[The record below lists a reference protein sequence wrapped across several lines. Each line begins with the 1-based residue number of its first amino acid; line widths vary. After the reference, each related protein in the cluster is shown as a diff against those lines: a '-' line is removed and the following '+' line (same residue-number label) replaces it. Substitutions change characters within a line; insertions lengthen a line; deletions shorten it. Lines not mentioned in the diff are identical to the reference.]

1 MSVDNT
7 TDGNLNPT
15 DSNAREAY
23 VVIARRYRPQ
33 SFLDMVGQEH
43 VTKALENA
51 ISTNRVGHA
60 YLFTGARGVGK
71 TSLARIF
78 AKALNCQEGLSSEPC
93 NSCDICL
100 GIANGDD
107 IDVLELDGA
116 SNNSVEDVRRLR
128 SNIAVRPSR
137 GRYKIYIIDEVHMLS
152 KEAFNALLKT
162 LEEPPEHVK
171 FMFCT
176 TNPEK
181 ILETILSRCQRFD
194 FSPVKTASIL
204 NRLQFITQQEGLQ
217 VAEEA
222 LQLLARRAQGSMRDG
237 QSLLEQVL
245 SFCQGQVTVGDVH
258 TLLGTVETRQL
269 AELVQHAS
277 NGDTTQT
284 LAVLDKAID
293 EGIDLGQLAEQ
304 LLGYYRDLMAATA
317 GCDVTLMRHSSPDEY
332 ELLVQLG
339 QQLGI
344 ETILAILQL
353 LDETLA
359 RMRTSTQPRT
369 LVEMVL
375 TRICYL
381 ERLDELSSLVT
392 QLQQNPSLPS
402 TSRPVSPAKSQP
414 VSQPP
419 AHTVPEPDNKTPRE
433 PDASTTSSTPPAPP
447 TADAIEPTQEAKT
460 TAPTTP
466 LKKNEEISSAP
477 VETLSEPATPLAI
490 TPESAEK
497 IWQQTLASLGD
508 VTADLA
514 KCYDCVAISAPNRLA
529 VRFKPS
535 YTLQKESCERP
546 ERKSRLEATLSE
558 VTGQTMRIDLELLPD
573 DKDTATPVPVIKS
586 RQQQIQDAQQQPF
599 VRQAQELFE
608 AEILRVDSSD

>member
-1 MSVDNT
+1 
-7 TDGNLNPT
+7 
-15 DSNAREAY
+15 
-23 VVIARRYRPQ
+23 
-33 SFLDMVGQEH
+33 MVGQEH

-78 AKALNCQEGLSSEPC
+78 AKALNCQQGLSSEPC

-107 IDVLELDGA
+107 VDVLEIDGA
-116 SNNSVEDVRRLR
+116 SNRQIDDIRRLR
-128 SNIAVRPSR
+128 SNVSVRPSR
-137 GRYKIYIIDEVHMLS
+137 GRYKIYIIDEVHMLT

-217 VAEEA
+217 VDEEA

-332 ELLVQLG
+332 ELLVQMG

-402 TSRPVSPAKSQP
+402 TSPPVAPTKSPSVAQP
-414 VSQPP
+414 APK
-419 AHTVPEPDNKTPRE
+419 TVPEPDNQAPRE
-433 PDASTTSSTPPAPP
+433 TDASTTSSAPPAPP
-447 TADAIEPTQEAKT
+447 IANEIEPTQHTTT
-460 TAPTTP
+460 TAPATP
-466 LKKNEEISSAP
+466 LKKNEEISSP
-477 VETLSEPATPLAI
+477 TVETRSEPTTPLAV

-529 VRFKPS
+529 VRFKAS

-558 VTGQTMRIDLELLPD
+558 ITGQTMRIDLELLPD
-573 DKDTATPVPVIKS
+573 DKDTANPVPVIKS

>member
-1 MSVDNT
+1 
-7 TDGNLNPT
+7 
-15 DSNAREAY
+15 
-23 VVIARRYRPQ
+23 
-33 SFLDMVGQEH
+33 MVGQEH

-217 VAEEA
+217 VDEKA

-245 SFCQGQVTVGDVH
+245 SFCQGQVTVADVH

-392 QLQQNPSLPS
+392 QLQQTPSLPS
-402 TSRPVSPAKSQP
+402 TSRSASPAKSQP

-419 AHTVPEPDNKTPRE
+419 TRTMPEPDKLAPQET
-433 PDASTTSSTPPAPP
+433 DASRPSSAPPAPP
-447 TADAIEPTQEAKT
+447 ATDATEPTQEIKT
-460 TAPTTP
+460 AAPTTP
-466 LKKNEEISSAP
+466 LKKNEEISTPP
-477 VETLSEPATPLAI
+477 VETPSGPATPLAV

-529 VRFKPS
+529 VRFKAS

-558 VTGQTMRIDLELLPD
+558 ITGQTMRIDLELLPD

>member
-7 TDGNLNPT
+7 SDGNLNPT
-15 DSNAREAY
+15 DSNANEAY

-78 AKALNCQEGLSSEPC
+78 AKALNCQQGLSNEPC

-466 LKKNEEISSAP
+466 LKKNEEISNPP
-477 VETLSEPATPLAI
+477 VETRSEPTAPLAV

>member
-1 MSVDNT
+1 
-7 TDGNLNPT
+7 
-15 DSNAREAY
+15 
-23 VVIARRYRPQ
+23 
-33 SFLDMVGQEH
+33 MVGQEH

-78 AKALNCQEGLSSEPC
+78 AKALNCQQGLSSEPC

-107 IDVLELDGA
+107 VDVLEIDGA
-116 SNNSVEDVRRLR
+116 SNRQIDDIRRLR
-128 SNIAVRPSR
+128 SNVSVRPSR
-137 GRYKIYIIDEVHMLS
+137 GRYKIYIIDEVHMLT

-217 VAEEA
+217 VDEEA

-245 SFCQGQVTVGDVH
+245 SFCQGQVTVADVH

-332 ELLVQLG
+332 ELLAQLG

-381 ERLDELSSLVT
+381 ERLDELSTLLT
-392 QLQQNPSLPS
+392 QLQQNPSLPG
-402 TSRPVSPAKSQP
+402 TTRPVSAATLQPVPQPPPAQP
-414 VSQPP
+414 VSQADRRTLP
-419 AHTVPEPDNKTPRE
+419 ATDSSP
-433 PDASTTSSTPPAPP
+433 TSSTPTAPSA
-447 TADAIEPTQEAKT
+447 ADANEPTRDTEAS
-460 TAPTTP
+460 APATP
-466 LKKNEEISSAP
+466 IKKNEEIASQQ
-477 VETLSEPATPLAI
+477 VETLSESPTPLAI
-490 TPESAEK
+490 TPESAEQ

-514 KCYDCVAISAPNRLA
+514 KCYECVAISAPNRLA

-558 VTGQTMRIDLELLPD
+558 ITGQTMRIDLELLPD
-573 DKDTATPVPVIKS
+573 DKDTANPVPVIKS

>member
-1 MSVDNT
+1 MSAENT
-7 TDGNLNPT
+7 STGNSNPA

-51 ISTNRVGHA
+51 IATNRVGHA

-78 AKALNCQEGLSSEPC
+78 AKALNCQQGLSSEPC

-107 IDVLELDGA
+107 IDVLEIDGA
-116 SNNSVEDVRRLR
+116 SNRQIDDIRRLR
-128 SNIAVRPSR
+128 SNVAVRPSR
-137 GRYKIYIIDEVHMLS
+137 GRYKIYIIDEVHMLT

-204 NRLQFITQQEGLQ
+204 NRLQLITQQEGLQ
-217 VAEEA
+217 VDEDA

-245 SFCQGQVTVGDVH
+245 SFSQGQVTVGDVH

-277 NGDTTQT
+277 NGDTIQT

-317 GCDVTLMRHSSPDEY
+317 GCDVNLMRHSSPDEY
-332 ELLVQLG
+332 ELLGQLG
-339 QQLGI
+339 QQLGM

-369 LVEMVL
+369 LVEVVL

-381 ERLDELSSLVT
+381 ERLDDLSTLVT
-392 QLQQNPSLPS
+392 QLQQNPSPPGPA
-402 TSRPVSPAKSQP
+402 RPGSPATSQP
-414 VSQPP
+414 VSELPSP
-419 AHTVPEPDNKTPRE
+419 SASGP
-433 PDASTTSSTPPAPP
+433 ASTTQLPTGSDTPSVTPAAPPAK
-447 TADAIEPTQEAKT
+447 AAIEPTRDTQA
-460 TAPTTP
+460 TTP
-466 LKKNEEISSAP
+466 LKKNEENVISP
-477 VETLSEPATPLAI
+477 LETVSEPFTPLAV
-490 TPESAEK
+490 TPESAEQ

-514 KCYDCVAISAPNRLA
+514 KCYDCIAISAPNRLA
-529 VRFKPS
+529 VRFKAS

-558 VTGQTMRIDLELLPD
+558 ITGQTMRIDLELLPD
-573 DKDTATPVPVIKS
+573 DKETATPVPVIKS

-608 AEILRVDSSD
+608 AEILRVDSSE

>member
-7 TDGNLNPT
+7 SDGNLNPT
-15 DSNAREAY
+15 DSNADEAY

-107 IDVLELDGA
+107 VDVLEIDGA
-116 SNNSVEDVRRLR
+116 SNRQIDDIRRLR
-128 SNIAVRPSR
+128 SNVSVRPSR
-137 GRYKIYIIDEVHMLS
+137 GRYKIYIIDEVHMLT

-217 VAEEA
+217 VDEEA

-245 SFCQGQVTVGDVH
+245 SFLGSGRLTVNNFGS
-258 TLLGTVETRQL
+258 QL
-269 AELVQHAS
+269 CSAEIQYCRPLPAFVIACSCH
-277 NGDTTQT
+277 
-284 LAVLDKAID
+284 
-293 EGIDLGQLAEQ
+293 AEQ
-304 LLGYYRDLMAATA
+304 G
-317 GCDVTLMRHSSPDEY
+317 
-332 ELLVQLG
+332 
-339 QQLGI
+339 
-344 ETILAILQL
+344 
-353 LDETLA
+353 
-359 RMRTSTQPRT
+359 
-369 LVEMVL
+369 
-375 TRICYL
+375 
-381 ERLDELSSLVT
+381 
-392 QLQQNPSLPS
+392 PSL
-402 TSRPVSPAKSQP
+402 
-414 VSQPP
+414 
-419 AHTVPEPDNKTPRE
+419 
-433 PDASTTSSTPPAPP
+433 
-447 TADAIEPTQEAKT
+447 
-460 TAPTTP
+460 
-466 LKKNEEISSAP
+466 LKN
-477 VETLSEPATPLAI
+477 
-490 TPESAEK
+490 
-497 IWQQTLASLGD
+497 
-508 VTADLA
+508 
-514 KCYDCVAISAPNRLA
+514 
-529 VRFKPS
+529 
-535 YTLQKESCERP
+535 
-546 ERKSRLEATLSE
+546 
-558 VTGQTMRIDLELLPD
+558 
-573 DKDTATPVPVIKS
+573 
-586 RQQQIQDAQQQPF
+586 
-599 VRQAQELFE
+599 
-608 AEILRVDSSD
+608 

>member
-1 MSVDNT
+1 
-7 TDGNLNPT
+7 
-15 DSNAREAY
+15 
-23 VVIARRYRPQ
+23 
-33 SFLDMVGQEH
+33 MVGQEH

-107 IDVLELDGA
+107 VDVLEIDGA
-116 SNNSVEDVRRLR
+116 SNRQIDDIRRLR
-128 SNIAVRPSR
+128 SNVSVRPSR
-137 GRYKIYIIDEVHMLS
+137 GRYKIYIIDEVHMLT

-217 VAEEA
+217 VDEEA

-293 EGIDLGQLAEQ
+293 EGLDLGQLAEQ

-375 TRICYL
+375 TRICCL
-381 ERLDELSSLVT
+381 ERLDELSTLVT
-392 QLQQNPSLPS
+392 QLQQNPSLPN
-402 TSRPVSPAKSQP
+402 TSGPTSPAKSQP

-419 AHTVPEPDNKTPRE
+419 PKTVSEPGNQAPRAT
-433 PDASTTSSTPPAPP
+433 DGSQASSAPSTPPA
-447 TADAIEPTQEAKT
+447 ADAIEPTQQTKT
-460 TAPTTP
+460 TAAATP
-466 LKKNEEISSAP
+466 LKKNEEIPSPP
-477 VETLSEPATPLAI
+477 VETISESATPLAV

-529 VRFKPS
+529 VRFKAS

-558 VTGQTMRIDLELLPD
+558 ITGQTMRIDLELLPD
-573 DKDTATPVPVIKS
+573 DKDTANPVPVVKS

-608 AEILRVDSSD
+608 AEILRVDSSE

>member
-1 MSVDNT
+1 MSAENT
-7 TDGNLNPT
+7 STGNSNPA

-51 ISTNRVGHA
+51 IATNRVGHA

-78 AKALNCQEGLSSEPC
+78 AKALNCQQGLSSEPC

-116 SNNSVEDVRRLR
+116 SNNSVEDIRRLR

-152 KEAFNALLKT
+152 PSAFNALLKT

-181 ILETILSRCQRFD
+181 ILETVLSRCQRFD

-204 NRLQFITQQEGLQ
+204 NRLQLITQQEGLQ
-217 VAEEA
+217 VDEEA

-277 NGDTTQT
+277 NGNATQT
-284 LAVLDKAID
+284 LTVLDKAID

-317 GCDVTLMRHSSPDEY
+317 GCDVNLMRHSSPGEY
-332 ELLVQLG
+332 ELLSQLG
-339 QQLGI
+339 QQLGM

-359 RMRTSTQPRT
+359 RMRTSTQPRI

-381 ERLDELSSLVT
+381 EQLDELSTLVT
-392 QLQQNPSLPS
+392 QLQQNPSPPGP
-402 TSRPVSPAKSQP
+402 SRPVSPATSRP
-414 VSQPP
+414 VSELPSPSASEPASPTRLATGSDTTSVTPAAPP
-419 AHTVPEPDNKTPRE
+419 AE
-433 PDASTTSSTPPAPP
+433 
-447 TADAIEPTQEAKT
+447 DAIEPTRDAQA

-466 LKKNEEISSAP
+466 LKTNEELVIP
-477 VETLSEPATPLAI
+477 QVETASEPSTQLAV
-490 TPESAEK
+490 TPESAER

-529 VRFKPS
+529 VRFKAS

-558 VTGQTMRIDLELLPD
+558 ITGQTMRIDLELLPD
-573 DKDTATPVPVIKS
+573 DKETATPVPVIKS
-586 RQQQIQDAQQQPF
+586 RQQQIQDAQQQSF

-608 AEILRVDSSD
+608 AEILRVDSSE

>member
-317 GCDVTLMRHSSPDEY
+317 GCDITLMRHSSPDEY

-419 AHTVPEPDNKTPRE
+419 AQTVPEPDNKTPRE
-433 PDASTTSSTPPAPP
+433 TDASTTSSAPPTPP

-529 VRFKPS
+529 VRFKAS

>member
-1 MSVDNT
+1 MSAENT
-7 TDGNLNPT
+7 STGNSNPA

-51 ISTNRVGHA
+51 IATNRVGHA

-78 AKALNCQEGLSSEPC
+78 AKALNCQQGLSSEPC

-107 IDVLELDGA
+107 IDVLEIDGA
-116 SNNSVEDVRRLR
+116 SNRQIDDIRRLR
-128 SNIAVRPSR
+128 SNVAVRPSR
-137 GRYKIYIIDEVHMLS
+137 GRYKIYIIDEVHMLT

-204 NRLQFITQQEGLQ
+204 NRLQLITQQEGLQ
-217 VAEEA
+217 VDEDA

-245 SFCQGQVTVGDVH
+245 SFSQGQVTVGDVH

-277 NGDTTQT
+277 NGDTIQT

-317 GCDVTLMRHSSPDEY
+317 GCDVNLMRHSSPDEY
-332 ELLVQLG
+332 ELLGQLG
-339 QQLGI
+339 QQLGM

-381 ERLDELSSLVT
+381 ERLDDLSTLVT
-392 QLQQNPSLPS
+392 QLQQNPSPPGPA
-402 TSRPVSPAKSQP
+402 RPGSPATSQPVPQPSSQP
-414 VSQPP
+414 VSELPSP
-419 AHTVPEPDNKTPRE
+419 SASGP
-433 PDASTTSSTPPAPP
+433 ASTTQLPTGSDTPSVTPAAPPAK
-447 TADAIEPTQEAKT
+447 AAIEPTRDAQA
-460 TAPTTP
+460 TTP
-466 LKKNEEISSAP
+466 LKKNEENVNSP
-477 VETLSEPATPLAI
+477 LETVSEPFTPLAV
-490 TPESAEK
+490 TPESAEQ
-497 IWQQTLASLGD
+497 IWQQTL
-508 VTADLA
+508 
-514 KCYDCVAISAPNRLA
+514 
-529 VRFKPS
+529 
-535 YTLQKESCERP
+535 
-546 ERKSRLEATLSE
+546 
-558 VTGQTMRIDLELLPD
+558 
-573 DKDTATPVPVIKS
+573 
-586 RQQQIQDAQQQPF
+586 
-599 VRQAQELFE
+599 
-608 AEILRVDSSD
+608 